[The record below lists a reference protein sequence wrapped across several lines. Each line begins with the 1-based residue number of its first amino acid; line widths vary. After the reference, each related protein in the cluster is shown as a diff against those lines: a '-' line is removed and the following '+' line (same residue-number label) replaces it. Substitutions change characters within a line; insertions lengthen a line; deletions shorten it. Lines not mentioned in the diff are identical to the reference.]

1 MKTPSRRW
9 IPAAAALVGLAAA
22 FVATPLLFPAPV
34 QAAQPRAALE
44 PGLEADQD
52 LTRLGGVLVAIAGLG
67 YGALWL
73 VRRVKG
79 QLPTRRRGRT
89 LEILDSL
96 SLGQQRTLAVV
107 RVYDRVFVLG
117 LAKERI
123 SLIQE
128 LREDETGLDT
138 AQANAREGG
147 SESAGEDSP
156 LRSLLKPWGRPA
168 APRGA
173 SGAEAATRSSAWRQ
187 ALKRVTV
194 AELEKR
200 QAEPA
205 VEELL

>member
-1 MKTPSRRW
+1 MKAPSPRW
-9 IPAAAALVGLAAA
+9 IPAAAALIGLAAA
-22 FVATPLLFPAPV
+22 FVATPLLFPAPA
-34 QAAQPRAALE
+34 QAAQPRAALD
-44 PGLEADQD
+44 PRLEADQD

-67 YGALWL
+67 YGTLWL

-79 QLPTRRRGRT
+79 HVPTRRRGRT

-96 SLGQQRTLAVV
+96 PLGQQRTLAVA

-117 LAKERI
+117 LAKERV

-138 AQANAREGG
+138 AQATAHEAG
-147 SESAGEDSP
+147 SESAGEDSA

-168 APRGA
+168 APRGV
-173 SGAEAATRSSAWRQ
+173 SGGEAATRSSAWRQ

-200 QAEPA
+200 EAEPA